1 MLNLEKPANE
11 IWDTVDGHIS
21 HWLGD
26 RQLLISSYCDI
37 SGVKAYSK
45 SSAPSYQKLQAFCE
59 LLVDYVSKGHFSIY
73 QELQMEAQTFS
84 IDQSLLEQTY
94 PKIEITTEI
103 ALEFNDKYDVDPEQL
118 VQVISTLTRDL
129 SKLGE
134 AIALRF
140 ELEDQMIDS
149 LHNQNREKVA

>member
-11 IWDTVDGHIS
+11 IWDTVDGHIN
-21 HWLGD
+21 HWLED

-84 IDQSLLEQTY
+84 IDQSLLEKTY

-103 ALEFNDKYDVDPEQL
+103 ALEFNDKYDVDAEQL
-118 VQVISTLTRDL
+118 IQVISTLTRDL

-140 ELEDQMIDS
+140 DLEDQMIDS